1 MKRILLID
9 NYDSFSYNI
18 LQLLNNTF
26 TTPVDIIKND
36 QIEFDIKEG
45 YSHIVISPGP
55 GIPSEAGSIL
65 KVIDLCKESHSILG
79 ICLGHQ
85 AIAEYFGAKL
95 INLTTPLH
103 GHKSTLIVDEKD
115 PVLSVVTNI
124 NSINNKLDVGL
135 YHSWVIDKNS
145 VPNELKVGSVN
156 ESSIVMSIYHKSL
169 SIYGMQF
176 HPESIITERGSE
188 IIASWGK
195 YSGLIL

>member
-176 HPESIITERGSE
+176 HPESIITERG
-188 IIASWGK
+188 
-195 YSGLIL
+195 

>member
-103 GHKSTLIVDEKD
+103 GHKSTLFVNAED
-115 PVLSVVTNI
+115 PILGPLTNN
-124 NSINNKLDVGL
+124 NSSNNKLHTGL
-135 YHSWVIDKNS
+135 YHSWAIDKPTIPS
-145 VPNELKVGSVN
+145 ELKVGSIS
-156 ESSIVMSIYHKSL
+156 ESGIVMSIYHTYL
-169 SIYGMQF
+169 NIYGMQF

>member
-135 YHSWVIDKNS
+135 YHSWVIDKKS

-188 IIASWGK
+188 IIASWGE
-195 YSGLIL
+195 YSGLTT

>member
-188 IIASWGK
+188 IIASWGE
-195 YSGLIL
+195 YSGLTT

>member
-103 GHKSTLIVDEKD
+103 GHKSTLIVNEKD

-188 IIASWGK
+188 IIASWGE
-195 YSGLIL
+195 YSGLTT

>member
-188 IIASWGK
+188 IIASWGE
-195 YSGLIL
+195 YSGLFL